1 MTDLK
6 YYIKFSPHD
15 EQRFSSP
22 WPMNSVSPAHN
33 RWTAFL
39 RPMTISTLLG
49 PVNVFSFYLE
59 LQYIKI
65 NTRIWIGPGNSN
77 FHFENCKM
85 IEIFIEFHLSNLT
98 ICALLQKKKTI
109 HFSWDIIANFV
120 FISGIDIAEKTG
132 LQIFHAG
139 TSIKDGNTVTNG
151 GRVLAV
157 IAVDRS
163 FKMACEKA
171 TEGAKFIQFEN
182 SYFRKDIGFR
192 VLMRLLLI

>member
-1 MTDLK
+1 
-6 YYIKFSPHD
+6 
-15 EQRFSSP
+15 
-22 WPMNSVSPAHN
+22 
-33 RWTAFL
+33 
-39 RPMTISTLLG
+39 
-49 PVNVFSFYLE
+49 
-59 LQYIKI
+59 
-65 NTRIWIGPGNSN
+65 
-77 FHFENCKM
+77 M

-98 ICALLQKKKTI
+98 ICALLQKKKPI
-109 HFSWDIIANFV
+109 HFSWDIITNLI

-157 IAVDRS
+157 IAVYRS

-171 TEGAKFIQFEN
+171 TEGAKFIQFEK
-182 SYFRKDIGFR
+182 SYFRQDIGFR